1 MGTPLRWAVGDR
13 CVCRGRVGR
22 VWTIDGSCAGIRW
35 PDGTWSGARLDELSL
50 VPESDPSH
58 SSHGD
63 LGALL
68 TLEERP

>member
-1 MGTPLRWAVGDR
+1 ML
-13 CVCRGRVGR
+13 RGRVGVVR
-22 VWTIDGSCAGIRW
+22 TVSVYAATVRF
-35 PDGTWSGARLDELSL
+35 PDGTFSGGRIDELSL
-50 VPESDPSH
+50 VPESDASH